1 MDATPPAAPDPLL
14 KRAMRIASCA
24 ALGLGVLIWFTPL
37 PGYVRVPLSF
47 VPLLAVT
54 PLVKAWHRRRQPG

>member
-1 MDATPPAAPDPLL
+1 VDETPPAVPDALL
-14 KRAMRIASCA
+14 KRAMRFASCT

-37 PGYVRVPLSF
+37 PGYIRVPLSF

-54 PLVKAWHRRRQPG
+54 PVVRAWHRRRPPA